1 MRRLGLPLLLLGLLS
16 TVCARPGAAGPTQ
29 VLSTPAA
36 MSTSLGPSTISGPT
50 PLAGARIITRADQG
64 QTLHLVIGDTFT
76 VRLEGD
82 TGWEIQ
88 ITDPRVVGVF
98 GHTAT
103 SDSGEH
109 RVYRARTAGVTELV
123 AVAPPPCTKDH
134 PPCRVMAPAFRV
146 LIVVR

>member
-1 MRRLGLPLLLLGLLS
+1 LFLLGLLAAVWAHSGDGRPTEPVTAPAAISFS
-16 TVCARPGAAGPTQ
+16 TAPCANAGPN
-29 VLSTPAA
+29 
-36 MSTSLGPSTISGPT
+36 
-50 PLAGARIITRADQG
+50 PLAGTKIITRADQG
-64 QTLHLVIGDTFT
+64 QTLHFAVGDTFT

-88 ITDPRVVGVF
+88 ITDPRVVVASD
-98 GHTAT
+98 HTAT
-103 SDSGEH
+103 FSQDEQ

-123 AVAPPPCTKDH
+123 TVALPFCAKDH